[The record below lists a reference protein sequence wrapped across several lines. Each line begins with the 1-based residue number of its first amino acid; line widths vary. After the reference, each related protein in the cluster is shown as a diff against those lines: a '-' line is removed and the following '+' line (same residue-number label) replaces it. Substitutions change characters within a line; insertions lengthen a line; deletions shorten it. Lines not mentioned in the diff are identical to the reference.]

1 MGESREVGDEEG
13 AMVDAMWFPSHLG
26 VDFCFPQ
33 ERKSIRDDEAAVGMS
48 PSPDGKAMID
58 RQKARRNFYI

>member
-1 MGESREVGDEEG
+1 MGESREVGNEEG
-13 AMVDAMWFPSHLG
+13 EKVDAMWFLSHL
-26 VDFCFPQ
+26 DFCFPQ
-33 ERKSIRDDEAAVGMS
+33 ERKSMRDDQAAVGMS